1 MVFTACIHKTNVW
14 KNLLV
19 SSCSSKLWLGNE
31 FLIKV
36 KILMYQPMW
45 HLLYMS
51 ALHTIGHCFYF
62 IDCSQNVSC
71 YVVEYSTAIY
81 LWTLIIGI
89 PESQIYNKFFY
100 AYSPIEPWR
109 KIRPS
114 VYFIL
119 GLLDYAAFYKDK
131 THYEVCPY
139 ADQHEN
145 LSFYHAHKVKWVL
158 CYFAIISRPVTYVE
172 YSKT

>member
-31 FLIKV
+31 FLIQV

-131 THYEVCPY
+131 LTMRFVHTLINMKILVFIM
-139 ADQHEN
+139 HIR
-145 LSFYHAHKVKWVL
+145 LSEF
-158 CYFAIISRPVTYVE
+158 CSRPVTYVE